1 MRSKLATLVIFTSP
15 LLALAG
21 QWEICDYTVQI
32 ESSALSGVRAT
43 VKEATLK
50 NPELC
55 EKIGTSL
62 SFSPESEDYQSV
74 LPRKRWP
81 KVGTITALRYRQL
94 TGFCKRDGDTQPCT
108 IRHYS
113 VLTRTAQVPRSLT
126 RW

>member
-1 MRSKLATLVIFTSP
+1 MLSKLAALVVFGSP

-21 QWEICDYTVQI
+21 PWEICDYTVQI
-32 ESSALSGVRAT
+32 ESSAPSGVRTT
-43 VKEATLK
+43 VKEASLN

-55 EKIGTSL
+55 EKVGVSL
-62 SFSPESEDYQSV
+62 SFAPESENYQSV

-81 KVGTITALRYRQL
+81 KVGTTATLRYRQL

-113 VLTRTAQVPRSLT
+113 VLAGK
-126 RW
+126 